1 MRRPVNRPVGEARPP
16 RASAAPGA
24 PGVALPCRARVRER
38 TNPRRVPSCAGFGVG
53 LRLIQAHLR
62 YAHGALAEQRTGYP
76 RYPKDRGLLSQPRAP
91 RGRHKAR
98 LFRELLG
105 AARSDGRWL
114 RDALLDGLQDNEAV
128 AVATDA
134 FGSRWRVDVPVS
146 RHGRSVVVRTVW
158 IVRSGENAPRFV
170 TCWVL

>member
-1 MRRPVNRPVGEARPP
+1 MAR
-16 RASAAPGA
+16 
-24 PGVALPCRARVRER
+24 LPNSERVVLDIRKLEDYCLD
-38 TNPRRVPSCAGFGVG
+38 PE
-53 LRLIQAHLR
+53 H
-62 YAHGALAEQRTGYP
+62 
-76 RYPKDRGLLSQPRAP
+76 P

-105 AARSDGRWL
+105 ATRADGRWL
-114 RDALLDGLQDNEAV
+114 RDVLLDALQDSEAV
-128 AVATDA
+128 ALAADA

-158 IVRSGENAPRFV
+158 IVRTGENAPRFV